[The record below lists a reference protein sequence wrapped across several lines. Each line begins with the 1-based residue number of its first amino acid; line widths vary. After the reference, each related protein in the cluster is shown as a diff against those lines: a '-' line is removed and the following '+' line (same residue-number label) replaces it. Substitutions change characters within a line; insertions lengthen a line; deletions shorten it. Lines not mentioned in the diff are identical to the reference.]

1 VSPSFGGRG
10 GFGMVSGLGDE
21 VAAKGGNGSV
31 CGARMVIERVSDG
44 WSLRE
49 AEKAGRGKRCR

>member
-1 VSPSFGGRG
+1 
-10 GFGMVSGLGDE
+10 MVSGLGDE
-21 VAAKGGNGSV
+21 VAAKGENGSV
-31 CGARMVIERVSDG
+31 CGARMVLEGVSDG

>member
-1 VSPSFGGRG
+1 
-10 GFGMVSGLGDE
+10 MVSGLGDE